1 MLSSRTLPTQRG
13 ALNKLKT
20 IRWKYLAVFIVFLV
34 IFFALHQYYIICRLK
49 YLASQHKP
57 TNITFNQSMSL
68 KQEEKR
74 RCWIMCYF
82 YYLLLVPFYTVF
94 CVTKILALT
103 EVQSPTCPTKPEP
116 RVATLTCPLPR
127 PLYFWYLFLSSLNTY
142 IVVTVYCPCESI
154 KHQVVEW
161 CIHSVILVESMM
173 CTIRKVAE
181 AVSENVI

>member
-1 MLSSRTLPTQRG
+1 MISLHYISTTLYAASSTLPRST
-13 ALNKLKT
+13 NP
-20 IRWKYLAVFIVFLV
+20 
-34 IFFALHQYYIICRLK
+34 
-49 YLASQHKP
+49 P
-57 TNITFNQSMSL
+57 TNITFNLSMSL
-68 KQEEKR
+68 NQTRKEAVLNHVL
-74 RCWIMCYF
+74 F
-82 YYLLLVPFYTVF
+82 LLLTPCTFLYSF

-103 EVQSPTCPTKPEP
+103 EYQSPTCPTKPEP

-161 CIHSVILVESMM
+161 CIPSVILVESMM